1 VLPGRLKRDFATH
14 FQQPR
19 EAWSAKGLATRRLGP
34 QTATAAPFV
43 APDAIPSRDPEPI
56 AHDRAACVLP
66 PALAARAFGPAWL
79 IAVAAHVAL
88 VAFVLLPSPPA
99 VEEPTVRLVFF
110 EPPPP
115 PPAPLGAA
123 NGTGTLPALPEPV
136 LEPQSPEQPKEPPQP
151 VVTEPERLQRVDAKA
166 KAKPKPQAKP
176 VEQPRREP
184 TPAEIAPGVAAGTV
198 EGQAGGVVGGVSGG
212 LAGGVV
218 AGTGTAPVPAGTVA
232 NPPTLVHRVAPDY
245 PADARRREIEGL
257 VVLEA
262 VLDRDGRIEPGV
274 KVVRS
279 IPALDEGALRAVQ
292 QWRFRPAR
300 DESGQTLRVILEVPI
315 RFVLR

>member
-1 VLPGRLKRDFATH
+1 MAT
-14 FQQPR
+14 R
-19 EAWSAKGLATRRLGP
+19 GLAP
-34 QTATAAPFV
+34 QTATAAPFA
-43 APDAIPSRDPEPI
+43 APDAIPLRAPEPRGD
-56 AHDRAACVLP
+56 DRAACALP
-66 PALAARAFGPAWL
+66 PALAARAFGPALL
-79 IAVAAHVAL
+79 IAVAAHLAL
-88 VAFVLLPSPPA
+88 VGFVLLPSPPA
-99 VEEPTVRLVFF
+99 VDEPTVRLVFM

-123 NGTGTLPALPEPV
+123 NGTGTLRALPEPV
-136 LEPQSPEQPKEPPQP
+136 LEPKAPEQPKEQPQP
-151 VVTEPERLQRVDAKA
+151 AVTEPERLHRVDAKA
-166 KAKPKPQAKP
+166 KPKPKPKPQAKP

-198 EGQAGGVVGGVSGG
+198 DGQAGGVVGGVSGG

-218 AGTGTAPVPAGTVA
+218 GGTGTAPVPAGAVA

-245 PADARRREIEGL
+245 PAAARRREIEGL

-262 VLDRDGRIEPGV
+262 VLDREGRIEPGV

-279 IPALDEGALRAVQ
+279 IPALDEEALRAVQ

-300 DESGQTLRVILEVPI
+300 DESGRTLRVILEVPI